1 MFFLSLGRLPEALGI
16 LLKGGLYLDSRGTRC
31 TGWGRAMCVFYPLS
45 VLPSSWWGLQLDREL
60 GRLLRMY
67 LALQWRDHEPWVAGK
82 SPRAQMVVE
91 HRTGLRMKV
100 VFHFLW
106 VEREATG
113 AGEGAQ
119 AW

>member
-1 MFFLSLGRLPEALGI
+1 MN
-16 LLKGGLYLDSRGTRC
+16 LKEKGQSSG
-31 TGWGRAMCVFYPLS
+31 PLS
-45 VLPSSWWGLQLDREL
+45 RI
-60 GRLLRMY
+60 
-67 LALQWRDHEPWVAGK
+67 LALFPGEAGEERWDHEPWVAGK
-82 SPRAQMVVE
+82 SPRTQMVVE

-100 VFHFLW
+100 VLHFLW